1 MPYISLTINPTQVV
15 NPHNYQTSQIYTG
28 FSTVN
33 SAASNS
39 TLYDYDLIKQ
49 NILNQFNVSQ
59 GERLMD
65 PTFGTTIWHL
75 LFEPFTSS
83 VKSQIVSEVTRIANS
98 DPRAK
103 ALSVNI
109 YEQEYG
115 MLLEVTLQYVGT
127 DQTDVMKLN
136 FDANVGL
143 VRSQ

>member
-1 MPYISLTINPTQVV
+1 
-15 NPHNYQTSQIYTG
+15 
-28 FSTVN
+28 
-33 SAASNS
+33 
-39 TLYDYDLIKQ
+39 
-49 NILNQFNVSQ
+49 
-59 GERLMD
+59 MD